1 MISRFLES
9 VHEIELIIAKLIHQA
24 MTKAVT
30 VEQIVD
36 TLEIF
41 VSFRQRSVRTPLVS
55 IKSFLSSF
63 QAINHVLNDK
73 IRDLSRLFLSHI
85 EQLRAEIVAHQTLDD
100 ATHFFDRFLPQF
112 PAKVMWIR
120 NLIDCLHQDYHRL
133 VESSDLLEPTQIS
146 DLKLAYDKFMAL
158 TENIQK
164 RIYQEWW
171 SLASELQPRKLLQ
184 KPFLKE
190 NHQNKHLI
198 DVYFDPQILIALN
211 ESLWWI
217 RMKFEIP
224 FSLTDVYNTRKSFRQ
239 MREET
244 NEFIR
249 KFNK

>member
-1 MISRFLES
+1 
-9 VHEIELIIAKLIHQA
+9 
-24 MTKAVT
+24 
-30 VEQIVD
+30 
-36 TLEIF
+36 
-41 VSFRQRSVRTPLVS
+41 
-55 IKSFLSSF
+55 
-63 QAINHVLNDK
+63 
-73 IRDLSRLFLSHI
+73 
-85 EQLRAEIVAHQTLDD
+85 
-100 ATHFFDRFLPQF
+100 
-112 PAKVMWIR
+112 MWIR
-120 NLIDCLHQDYHRL
+120 NLVERLHQDYHRF
-133 VESSDLLEPTQIS
+133 VESSDLLESTQIH
-146 DLKLAYDKFMAL
+146 DLRLVYDKFVTLA
-158 TENIQK
+158 ENTQK

-171 SLASELQPRKLLQ
+171 SRASELQPRKLLQ

-190 NHQNKHLI
+190 NQQNKHLI